1 MDVEASS
8 RVAARQQGL
17 CSTLA
22 GMLHPQRY
30 FDPDPET
37 RRVATDLYARI
48 ADLPLVCPHGHVDPK
63 LLATNARFPDPA
75 ALLVIPDHYVTR
87 MLYSQGIALEQLGI
101 PTADGTAVEQ
111 DPRKIWQLLAN
122 NFFLFRATPS
132 GAWITHELE
141 GVFGI
146 TDPLDGA
153 HAQNIYDEIQAKL
166 ETPEFLPRA
175 LFERFNIE
183 VLCTTDAAGD
193 SLAHH
198 QALRDSGWSG
208 QVRPTFRP
216 DIAVTLTHA
225 AWRSEIDR
233 IAHASG
239 IDIVDYRTFIQAL
252 ESRRAFFKQMGAT
265 ATDHAVVVPYTERL
279 PDAEADAIFARALAG
294 TSTPGD
300 ADRFT
305 AHMLME
311 MARMSVED
319 GLVMQLHPGS
329 FRNHNTRVFE
339 RFGPDRGSDIPVATE
354 YTRNLHA
361 LLNAYGNA
369 PGFTL
374 VLFTLD
380 ETSYTRELAPLA
392 GHYPAVKLGPPWWFH
407 DSLEGMLRFRHQATE
422 TAGFYNTVG
431 FNDDTRAFPSIP
443 ARHDVARRVD
453 ATFLARLV
461 TRHVLDEAAAHEVAV
476 DLTYNLVKKAYRL

>member
-1 MDVEASS
+1 MNVEASRRCPRAS
-8 RVAARQQGL
+8 PGH

-22 GMLHPQRY
+22 VMLHPQRY

-37 RRVATDLYARI
+37 RRVATELYARI
-48 ADLPLVCPHGHVDPK
+48 ADMPLVCPHGHVDPK
-63 LLATNARFPDPA
+63 LLATNTRFPDPA
-75 ALLVIPDHYVTR
+75 ALLVIPDNYVTR
-87 MLYSQGIALEQLGI
+87 MLYSQGIPLERLGI
-101 PTADGTAVEQ
+101 PTVDGTPVEH
-111 DPRKIWQLLAN
+111 DPRRIWQLLADH
-122 NFFLFRATPS
+122 FYLFRATPS

-153 HAQNIYDEIQAKL
+153 HAQAIYDQIQAQL
-166 ETPEFLPRA
+166 ETPAFLPRA

-193 SLAHH
+193 SLEHH
-198 QALRDSGWSG
+198 QALRDRGWAG

-216 DIAVTLTHA
+216 DIAVTLTHP
-225 AWRSEIDR
+225 AWRAEIDR
-233 IAHASG
+233 IGDASG

-279 PDAEADAIFARALAG
+279 PDAEASSIFARALAG
-294 TSTPGD
+294 DSTPED

-311 MARMSVED
+311 MARMSVDD

-329 FRNHNTRVFE
+329 FRNHNSGVFE
-339 RFGPDRGSDIPVATE
+339 RFGPDRGCDIPVATE

-407 DSLEGMLRFRHQATE
+407 DSIEGMLRFRHQATE

-453 ATFLARLV
+453 ASFLARLV
-461 TRHVLDEAAAHEVAV
+461 TRHVIDEATAHEVIV
-476 DLTYNLVKKAYRL
+476 DLTYNLVKRAYRL